1 MSDLSARQAEL
12 EELRQRQIA
21 NSNAKALDEKGS
33 IPLNMLDWQAQQR
46 ALKAA
51 DREMKNQAAATLHS
65 FQNTTVE
72 QSTLSALQKEEREK
86 KRMSQE
92 QLHQYRAAFTGTPG
106 RNTQRRSTEHAD
118 GVESST
124 DVMAGINVSD
134 AIANLNQQRTEDEF
148 IVGGREHLTNVSSH
162 KEDTSS
168 PFDFSDTNDKLAE
181 SETTADSMVLVES
194 PHDMPHDLLPPVP
207 DLIHEDHVTDQ
218 EDDDDDGEGDD
229 LFDPI
234 DAGPD
239 GIVLVHEPKHD
250 FDEWVSVTQPADD
263 LDHMTMK
270 HSNRDV
276 HHSVIPVSVPVDFS
290 FALVSLD
297 QPPNVDKYLRAAAFV
312 VGVQDL
318 PVLKSMTCTGPIA
331 ERPGAFKY
339 MVTCS
344 LPVKLP
350 GHSQDAAQLHVLGL
364 LRAAIKDRSFE
375 SIANSN

>member
-1 MSDLSARQAEL
+1 M
-12 EELRQRQIA
+12 
-21 NSNAKALDEKGS
+21 
-33 IPLNMLDWQAQQR
+33 MDWQAQQR
-46 ALKAA
+46 ALKAT

-106 RNTQRRSTEHAD
+106 KHAHRRATEHAD
-118 GVESST
+118 GVESAT
-124 DVMAGINVSD
+124 DVTSGVNVSD
-134 AIANLNQQRTEDEF
+134 AIANLNQQQKEEDF
-148 IVGGREHLTNVSSH
+148 IMGGLARPETVTNVSSQ
-162 KEDTSS
+162 KEDTLST
-168 PFDFSDTNDKLAE
+168 FDVADTNEKLAE
-181 SETTADSMVLVES
+181 SETTTDSMVLVES
-194 PHDMPHDLLPPVP
+194 PHDMAHDLLRSVP
-207 DLIHEDHVTDQ
+207 DLIRENHVTDQ
-218 EDDDDDGEGDD
+218 MDDFDDGEGDD
-229 LFDPI
+229 LFDPL

-250 FDEWVSVTQPADD
+250 FDEWVSVTQSADD
-263 LDHMTMK
+263 LDHMTTK

-290 FALVSLD
+290 FALVSMD

-312 VGVQDL
+312 VGVQDV
-318 PVLKSMTCTGPIA
+318 PVLKSMACTGPIV
-331 ERPGAFKY
+331 ERPGAFTY

-350 GHSQDAAQLHVLGL
+350 GHSQDTAKLHVLGL
-364 LRAAIKDRSFE
+364 LRAAINDRSFE